1 MTYET
6 VAEAIRRIAGEYP
19 EGTKIVYVLTGL
31 RNDPVGHFL
40 EGELNFCCTMT
51 SWGPALL
58 CGHITDYLWLVITGQ
73 VMTFFDYTVS
83 LIAGA
88 YSGRRVIAT

>member
-1 MTYET
+1 MTNET

-40 EGELNFCCTMT
+40 EGELNFLLYHDFM
-51 SWGPALL
+51 GPR
-58 CGHITDYLWLVITGQ
+58 
-73 VMTFFDYTVS
+73 
-83 LIAGA
+83 LI
-88 YSGRRVIAT
+88 V

>member
-6 VAEAIRRIAGEYP
+6 VAEAIRRIAEEYP

-31 RNDPVGHFL
+31 KSDPVGYYL

-51 SWGPALL
+51 SWGPALS
-58 CGHITDYLWLVITGQ
+58 CDQITD
-73 VMTFFDYTVS
+73 
-83 LIAGA
+83 
-88 YSGRRVIAT
+88 

>member
-19 EGTKIVYVLTGL
+19 EGTKIIYVLTGL
-31 RNDPVGHFL
+31 KSDPVGYYL

-51 SWGPALL
+51 SWGPALSCDQNYGL
-58 CGHITDYLWLVITGQ
+58 VMDCDHRLYLAFLIILFLQSRGH
-73 VMTFFDYTVS
+73 S
-83 LIAGA
+83 PGA
-88 YSGRRVIAT
+88 E

>member
-19 EGTKIVYVLTGL
+19 EGTKIIYVLTGL
-31 RNDPVGHFL
+31 KSDPVGYYL

-51 SWGPALL
+51 LWGPALS
-58 CGHITDYLWLVITGQ
+58 CDQITD
-73 VMTFFDYTVS
+73 
-83 LIAGA
+83 
-88 YSGRRVIAT
+88 